1 MKKMKLKNKLM
12 LMALSMVIFVTIVST
27 VVVCIVVNKQNRNA
41 SNDLLKRS
49 FTIIFDDIS
58 VIKEKLVADSRQ
70 MATIN
75 DMSSRIKYIAEY
87 NRKVKEEDIGTTY
100 QEVVQDIYNVGM
112 MGNVWKMVFY
122 DSEGD
127 LMAFAIIKDEGAFLG
142 YAHRFPQLTFKV
154 AFLRHGEKLK
164 GNSWKKIDKPPD
176 NIKPKFH
183 KEIPQHEKISFEQVE
198 NLICLASYVPVMG
211 KVYNEK
217 TDQLETKQVGGLT
230 TNRKL
235 DRAFVSRMSKLTG
248 MKINIFTKDGLSIGD
263 INDYQIVKMGAIEQV
278 KKQWSLNKQ
287 EVLLNDV
294 TIKNNSYFQGVLP
307 LYRDSRYVGTI
318 TGLYSQNIARANTW
332 QMIELLTL
340 VSLACIFMIVPIVF
354 IFSNLLSKPINR
366 IIKNLSKNADQVA
379 SASSQVSSSSQSLAE
394 GASEQASSLEE
405 TSLFLEEMSSMTRQN
420 ADNATQADTLM
431 KKANQTVGKA
441 NTSMGEL
448 TVSMEGIS
456 KASEETQKIIKT
468 IDEIAFQ
475 TNLLAL
481 NAAVEAAR
489 AGETGAG
496 FAVVA
501 DEVRNLAMRAAD
513 AAKNT
518 SGLIED
524 TVTKIKDGSDLVTTT
539 NEAFTEVATGASKV
553 WELVGQIAAASNEQA
568 SGIEQVNKAVA
579 EMDKVIQQ
587 TAANAE
593 ESASASEEMNAQAE
607 QMKGVVGELVK
618 IVAGG
623 RGRAEARK
631 YEVKKAGTT
640 AGKKASTGDHK
651 TIISPRE
658 KTMKKEITPDEVIP
672 MASLRSVGSYE
683 PKAGPASSPEG
694 LQAGG
699 EGPTPR
705 RDGDFK
711 DLIK

>member
-1 MKKMKLKNKLM
+1 
-12 LMALSMVIFVTIVST
+12 
-27 VVVCIVVNKQNRNA
+27 
-41 SNDLLKRS
+41 
-49 FTIIFDDIS
+49 
-58 VIKEKLVADSRQ
+58 
-70 MATIN
+70 
-75 DMSSRIKYIAEY
+75 
-87 NRKVKEEDIGTTY
+87 
-100 QEVVQDIYNVGM
+100 
-112 MGNVWKMVFY
+112 
-122 DSEGD
+122 
-127 LMAFAIIKDEGAFLG
+127 
-142 YAHRFPQLTFKV
+142 
-154 AFLRHGEKLK
+154 
-164 GNSWKKIDKPPD
+164 
-176 NIKPKFH
+176 
-183 KEIPQHEKISFEQVE
+183 
-198 NLICLASYVPVMG
+198 
-211 KVYNEK
+211 
-217 TDQLETKQVGGLT
+217 
-230 TNRKL
+230 
-235 DRAFVSRMSKLTG
+235 
-248 MKINIFTKDGLSIGD
+248 
-263 INDYQIVKMGAIEQV
+263 
-278 KKQWSLNKQ
+278 
-287 EVLLNDV
+287 
-294 TIKNNSYFQGVLP
+294 
-307 LYRDSRYVGTI
+307 
-318 TGLYSQNIARANTW
+318 
-332 QMIELLTL
+332 
-340 VSLACIFMIVPIVF
+340 
-354 IFSNLLSKPINR
+354 
-366 IIKNLSKNADQVA
+366 
-379 SASSQVSSSSQSLAE
+379 
-394 GASEQASSLEE
+394 
-405 TSLFLEEMSSMTRQN
+405 MTRQN

-524 TVTKIKDGSDLVTTT
+524 TVTKIKDGLDLVTTT

-607 QMKGVVGELVK
+607 QMKGVVGELTALV
-618 IVAGG
+618 GG
-623 RGRAEARK
+623 RGSKVGRRDAEVNRK
-631 YEVKKAGTT
+631 EMSGGTKIGINIQKSLTAPVKKPT
-640 AGKKASTGDHK
+640 
-651 TIISPRE
+651 
-658 KTMKKEITPDEVIP
+658 KEGIEPNQVIP

>member
-1 MKKMKLKNKLM
+1 MKLFSSQK
-12 LMALSMVIFVTIVST
+12 VST
-27 VVVCIVVNKQNRNA
+27 RFIKWNIPVLILFFAIVCC
-41 SNDLLKRS
+41 
-49 FTIIFDDIS
+49 IIFY
-58 VIKEKLVADSRQ
+58 VERNNQV
-70 MATIN
+70 
-75 DMSSRIKYIAEY
+75 SSMKTL
-87 NRKVKEEDIGTTY
+87 GT
-100 QEVVQDIYNVGM
+100 Q
-112 MGNVWKMVFY
+112 
-122 DSEGD
+122 
-127 LMAFAIIKDEGAFLG
+127 
-142 YAHRFPQLTFKV
+142 
-154 AFLRHGEKLK
+154 
-164 GNSWKKIDKPPD
+164 
-176 NIKPKFH
+176 
-183 KEIPQHEKISFEQVE
+183 
-198 NLICLASYVPVMG
+198 
-211 KVYNEK
+211 
-217 TDQLETKQVGGLT
+217 
-230 TNRKL
+230 
-235 DRAFVSRMSKLTG
+235 
-248 MKINIFTKDGLSIGD
+248 
-263 INDYQIVKMGAIEQV
+263 AIEQTAVALENWIGDQIRIAKMIAGNARVIAACTNPKDKQAV
-278 KKQWSLNKQ
+278 KLAHDFVKSIHEQYPYYENLPLAAKLNPDESFTVSVNGKEKTVRDGTFFTDTVDGKTIGKCDPHFSYIKAVYEGKDYFISQVYPSILRGNPIFVISAPVKDQSGKLVGVTVVAPHMSYFTDIFVNKLRLGETGYMFFMDDRGLLISHPDKKLILNKDAV
-287 EVLLNDV
+287 EKVKH
-294 TIKNNSYFQGVLP
+294 IASGVLSGEKEFNEQFEGI
-307 LYRDSRYVGTI
+307 DKIYVARKVDLKEDNI
-318 TGLYSQNIARANTW
+318 LHDWYLVFSQANS
-332 QMIELLTL
+332 ELMASSNLFLKILVGVGVLFILIFFAGMVL
-340 VSLACIFMIVPIVF
+340 VSRIVIE
-354 IFSNLLSKPINR
+354 KPVKEIA
-366 IIKNLSKNADQVA
+366 KKLDHGTQQMA
-379 SASSQVSSSSQSLAE
+379 SASGQVISTSQSLAE

-699 EGPTPR
+699 EGPTR
-705 RDGDFK
+705 RKDSDFK
-711 DLIK
+711 DY